1 MDDALRSY
9 LGRHLADGET
19 HYTTRPGIIPLR
31 ERIGELLGRVGTANE
46 VVVTASEGESLYVTL
61 LSLHAKPGS
70 VVVTNDAGDHGRL
83 FDWMQIET
91 VPADHERAA
100 DAIAS
105 LVRGNDQ
112 PPATAS
118 RPTITAIGSRLPA
131 PGAHIDADGI
141 IIGDLNGV
149 PGLDHFHLGFAVGP
163 PERIKGIM
171 TWKQALSICT
181 AAPSQRVALRQLSS
195 AHAGASGA

>member
-9 LGRHLADGET
+9 LGQHLTDGET
-19 HYTTRPGIIPLR
+19 HYTTRPGMIPLR
-31 ERIGELLGRVGTANE
+31 ERIGEMLGRVGGADE
-46 VVVTASEGESLYVTL
+46 VVITASEGESLYVTL
-61 LSLHAKPGS
+61 LSLHARPGS
-70 VVVTNDAGDHGRL
+70 VVVTSDPGDHVGL
-83 FDWMQIET
+83 FAWMQIEP

-105 LVRGNDQ
+105 LVQANDK
-112 PPATAS
+112 PSATAS
-118 RPTITAIGSRLPA
+118 GPTITAIGSSLPD
-131 PGAHIDADGI
+131 PGAHIDAGSI

-163 PERIKGIM
+163 LERIKGIM

-195 AHAGASGA
+195 ASTGANGA